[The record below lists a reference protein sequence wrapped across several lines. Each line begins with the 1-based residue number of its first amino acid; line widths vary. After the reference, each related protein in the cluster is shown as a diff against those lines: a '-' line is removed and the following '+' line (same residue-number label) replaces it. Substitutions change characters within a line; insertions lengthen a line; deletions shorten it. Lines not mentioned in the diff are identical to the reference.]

1 MAAEVAA
8 GVGAAGAAGGGGGVA
23 AGVDGDGVGV
33 DDGSGLGAD
42 PCSVAE
48 GVAAEAART
57 RTQRRASMVDGAEPK
72 IGADKTS

>member
-8 GVGAAGAAGGGGGVA
+8 GVAAGL
-23 AGVDGDGVGV
+23 DGDGVGV

-42 PCSVAE
+42 PCSVAA